1 VCILSSSRFRA
12 DYGKQVIAALA
23 RQLPANPGKGWSERQ
38 LRYFVPVAEAARRCS
53 CTLTSCAAAL
63 KGQDTALPFPTSPPA
78 NHPRPP
84 LPPRIP
90 KVANIAFREPP
101 LNVTQEVLRVL
112 DEVLSLNGRSAAF
125 TRDTPLLGAI
135 PELDSMAVV
144 SLITSM
150 EDQFGLVV
158 DDDDI
163 DGATFATVG
172 SLVDFVSGKMA
183 G

>member
-1 VCILSSSRFRA
+1 MDFQVTDGGSR
-12 DYGKQVIAALA
+12 V
-23 RQLPANPGKGWSERQ
+23 
-38 LRYFVPVAEAARRCS
+38 
-53 CTLTSCAAAL
+53 
-63 KGQDTALPFPTSPPA
+63 
-78 NHPRPP
+78 
-84 LPPRIP
+84 
-90 KVANIAFREPP
+90 
-101 LNVTQEVLRVL
+101 NVTQEVLRIL
-112 DEVLSLNGRSAAF
+112 DEVLSLNGRARSF

-163 DGATFATVG
+163 DGSTFATVG
-172 SLVDFVSGKMA
+172 SLADFVSSKIA